1 MTMLALGVASGPVT
15 SHNVVR
21 RWVCMIDSRYCWQQ
35 YRVVCAPVATLELTH
50 HRCLHSSNRCLT
62 TSLDNGSFCSWW
74 PPHVRLRVFTALPP
88 APCRTRRPIDKW
100 EECQLALRINTLT
113 KTADGLDKAELVD

>member
-1 MTMLALGVASGPVT
+1 VDRWPDVESRAFMAVPPRIDYGSLTMTMLALGVASGPVT

-74 PPHVRLRVFTALPP
+74 PPHVRLRVFTAL
-88 APCRTRRPIDKW
+88 RTSAMPH
-100 EECQLALRINTLT
+100 QA
-113 KTADGLDKAELVD
+113 AD